1 MHVYQIGG
9 RRVEGA
15 GESAARGSGERSPEG
30 GHGRPRI
37 IFSTSERLFWG
48 CLGAFSECDMV
59 VVRPRGV
66 SWVRNE
72 CSHEFERGEA
82 SP

>member
-9 RRVEGA
+9 RRVEVA

-37 IFSTSERLFWG
+37 ISSTSERLFWR
-48 CLGAFSECDMV
+48 CLGAFSEYDMAV
-59 VVRPRGV
+59 ARPRGV
-66 SWVRNE
+66 SWVRNK
-72 CSHEFERGEA
+72 CPHEFGRNGA